1 MKNKP
6 KIWIKNCFFS
16 NRFILIIKGLTV
28 NIIPKA
34 KHTIESILKNL

>member
-16 NRFILIIKGLTV
+16 NRFIIKGLTV